1 MKKHSV
7 PNLPKSC
14 RVGREQRGMWT
25 SGRNWVVGAV
35 LGCVATGLLS
45 GLAVGAPLQG
55 KTGEAGGAGWRSSWI
70 TLEQPL
76 NFKKGDKLRIQV
88 HGDAENVLV
97 RLLPAGMSPA
107 SSAGVEGSLRSVP
120 SSGLLEVVF
129 ERDHPNVLELSI
141 HSGKEAWGKPLSGSN
156 GTARIMTVDYLP
168 R

>member
-1 MKKHSV
+1 MKRHSV
-7 PNLPKSC
+7 PNLLPSC
-14 RVGREQRGMWT
+14 GVVREQGSMWAT
-25 SGRNWVVGAV
+25 GRKWVVGAV
-35 LGCVATGLLS
+35 LSCVATGLLPAF
-45 GLAVGAPLQG
+45 AVGAPLQG
-55 KTGEAGGAGWRSSWI
+55 KTGEAGGAVWRSSWI

-107 SSAGVEGSLRSVP
+107 SSAGVEGSLRSV
-120 SSGLLEVVF
+120 SGGGLLEVVL

-141 HSGKEAWGKPLSGSN
+141 HSGKEAWGKPLSGIN